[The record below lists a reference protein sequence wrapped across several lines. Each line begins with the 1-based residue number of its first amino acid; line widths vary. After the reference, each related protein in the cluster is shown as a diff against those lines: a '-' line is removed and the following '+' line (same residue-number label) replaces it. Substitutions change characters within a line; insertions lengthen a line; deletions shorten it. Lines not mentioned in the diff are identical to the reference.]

1 MDTKLAG
8 QPAPFDVFAAHFGN
22 LEDPRLVARSKHKLL
37 DLIAIAVL
45 AMICGAEGWTDMEEF
60 GRARQAWLRTFLEL
74 PSGIPTDDTFR
85 RFFAK
90 LLPGAFE
97 RAFSTWTQALAGA
110 LGGKLVAIDGKSVR
124 GSADAAAGTSMLH
137 MVHAWVT
144 DNQLLLAQVAT
155 AAKSNEITA
164 IPELLQLL
172 DLKGAVVTIDAAGC
186 QKSIAAQI
194 VKQKADYVLSL
205 RDNHPT
211 FHQEVQQY
219 FAHEKQAPSVFR
231 HQTTD
236 ADHGRIEVRT
246 VFTTA
251 DVGWFSDKH
260 LWPGLKSF
268 VLVESE
274 RQSKATG
281 EITREAR
288 AYISSLDATDPAR
301 LGDIVRGHWSVENN
315 LHWMLDVAFREDQSL
330 VRKDHAPRNL
340 SLLRKLALMLVRRE
354 KTHKRGVQT
363 KRKRAA
369 WDPDYLLKLLGAALD
384 QSSDQRF

>member
-1 MDTKLAG
+1 MNANLAG
-8 QPAPFDVFAAHFGN
+8 KPSPIDSFADHFGKV
-22 LEDPRLVARSKHKLL
+22 EDPRVAGRSKHTLL
-37 DLIAIAVL
+37 DLIVIAVL
-45 AMICGAEGWTDMEEF
+45 TMICGGEGWTDMEEF
-60 GRARQAWLRTFLEL
+60 GRAREAWLRTFLEL

-85 RFFAK
+85 RFFGK
-90 LLPGAFE
+90 LSPAAFE

-110 LGGKLVAIDGKSVR
+110 LAGKLVAIDGKSVR
-124 GSADAAAGTSMLH
+124 GSADPATATPMLH
-137 MVHAWVT
+137 LVHAWVAE
-144 DNQLLLAQVAT
+144 NKLLLAQVAT
-155 AAKSNEITA
+155 QAKSNEIIA

-186 QKSIAAQI
+186 QKNIAAQI

-211 FHQEVQQY
+211 FHQEVLRY
-219 FAHEKQAPSVFR
+219 FAHEKRGPTVFH

-236 ADHGRIEVRT
+236 GEHGRIEVRS

-251 DVGWFSDKH
+251 DIDWFEEKQ
-260 LWPGLKSF
+260 LWPGLKTF
-268 VLVESE
+268 VLIESE
-274 RQSKATG
+274 RSSKTTG
-281 EITREAR
+281 EIKHEAR
-288 AYISSLDATDPAR
+288 TYITSLDASDPAR
-301 LGDIVRGHWSVENN
+301 LAAMVRGHWGVENG
-315 LHWMLDVAFREDQSL
+315 LYWMLDVAFHEDQSL

-354 KTHKRGVQT
+354 KTHKRGVAT

-384 QSSDQRF
+384 Q